1 MPLAHAPCSWEA
13 MTAISSDRSVSAEER
28 HRLGAVEHLK
38 TLCCL
43 GLPPESAMVA
53 VVPVLHEIIP
63 HDGSRL
69 ALVAPDATITSGY
82 SENPASAA
90 IFRERLWRFMDDPTS
105 LMSLWV
111 PGVRA
116 VALGWALHRQG
127 GDYLHSGY
135 YREIEAP
142 LDSCWL
148 LDAMIGDGGRTIG
161 FVSLTRPRST
171 RRFTVDDLQLFDRL
185 RPWLAHAFRRSPS
198 DDSRQQDEAPIA
210 TSGASILSGQV
221 VLTSEGRI
229 VYQTSGVEQ
238 LLRILTGEPSNY
250 TRYVPVSDRLPAS
263 VLKLLQQI
271 TGAANGSSNTP
282 PRLQVSTGYGVLTL
296 EAKWLVPAGTLPED
310 AARDPR
316 ACLIAV
322 TIELREHPIAH
333 AARVLRESGATAAQT
348 KVGIQLALGKTR
360 PEIADELGLQLSSVA
375 DHSKKLYQTLD
386 VHNSTALGT
395 KIWLNSHQDEAR
407 QGIFPAPFSRAGFV
421 VGKPPYRS
429 YPFTD
434 KLPDEKA
441 AAEME
446 RYARRGGAG
455 GEAASETST
464 GNGAA

>member
-1 MPLAHAPCSWEA
+1 
-13 MTAISSDRSVSAEER
+13 
-28 HRLGAVEHLK
+28 LGAVEHLK
-38 TLCCL
+38 ALCCL

-53 VVPVLHEIIP
+53 AVPVLHEIIP
-63 HDGSRL
+63 HGGSRM

-82 SENPASAA
+82 SENPESSVV
-90 IFRERLWRFMDDPTS
+90 FRERLWRFMDDPSS

-127 GDYLHSGY
+127 GSYLQSGY

-148 LDAMIGDGGRTIG
+148 LDAMIGDGGQTIG
-161 FVSLTRPRST
+161 FVSLTRPRIA
-171 RRFTVDDLQLFDRL
+171 RRFTADDLQLFDRL
-185 RPWLAHAFRRSPS
+185 RPWLAHAFRRSPPG
-198 DDSRQQDEAPIA
+198 DSREEDGAPIA
-210 TSGASILSGQV
+210 TAGAIILSGQV

-229 VYQTSGVEQ
+229 VYQTSGVEL
-238 LLRILTGEPSNY
+238 LLRILTREPSNY
-250 TRYVPVSDRLPAS
+250 TRYVPASDRLPAS

-271 TGAANGSSNTP
+271 TGAAIGTSNTP
-282 PRLQVSTGYGVLTL
+282 PRFQVSTGFGVLTL

-322 TIELREHPIAH
+322 TIELREHAIAY

-348 KVGIQLALGKTR
+348 KVGIHLALGKTR

-395 KIWLNSHQDEAR
+395 KIWLNPHQDETR
-407 QGIFPAPFSRAGFV
+407 QEVLPAPFSRAGFV
-421 VGKPPYRS
+421 RDKPPYP
-429 YPFTD
+429 YAIAD
-434 KLPDEKA
+434 KCPDEKA
-441 AAEME
+441 AVALEG
-446 RYARRGGAG
+446 YARRGDAG
-455 GEAASETST
+455 GPAASEMPSS
-464 GNGAA
+464 NGAA